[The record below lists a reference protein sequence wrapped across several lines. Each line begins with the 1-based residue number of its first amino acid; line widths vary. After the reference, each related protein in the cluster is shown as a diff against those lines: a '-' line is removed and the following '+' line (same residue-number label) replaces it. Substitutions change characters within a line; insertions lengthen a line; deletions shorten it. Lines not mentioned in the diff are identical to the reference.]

1 MSEDTT
7 PVEHAGW
14 TKTEAEGCARRFLEA
29 CAKLRIT
36 PPTLFV
42 VDKVGIEAVVRV
54 GGFFFDDSDA
64 RLLYDLVRG
73 EPMVSQLQRVSVA
86 GPWEP
91 RRDAATVEG
100 RVGLVSRYNLVTGDL
115 VASAWGEPIP
125 APPPKDPK
133 APPPPPVYLF
143 RWSTEDGHEN
153 HALTV
158 DEARAQAD
166 EVLKRSRHRW
176 KLVMDQRPGV
186 VDPWPLGRGWL
197 FRVSG
202 SPAQIEALGLQE
214 PRS

>member
-1 MSEDTT
+1 MSEDT
-7 PVEHAGW
+7 GW
-14 TKTEAEGCARRFLEA
+14 TKTEAEGCAGRFLEA
-29 CAKLRIT
+29 CAKLRIA

-42 VDKVGIEAVVRV
+42 VDKVGIEVVVRV

-91 RRDAATVEG
+91 RRDATTIDG

-115 VASAWGEPIP
+115 VASAWGEALP
-125 APPPKDPK
+125 A
-133 APPPPPVYLF
+133 PPPPVYLF

-153 HALTV
+153 HAPTV

-176 KLVMDQRPGV
+176 KLVMDQRPRV

-202 SPAQIEALGLQE
+202 SPAQLEALGLQE